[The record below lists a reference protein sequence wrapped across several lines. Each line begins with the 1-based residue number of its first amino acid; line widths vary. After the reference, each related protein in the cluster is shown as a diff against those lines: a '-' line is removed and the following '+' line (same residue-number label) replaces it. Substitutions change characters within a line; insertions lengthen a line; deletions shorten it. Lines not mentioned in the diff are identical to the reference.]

1 MDLKQPLEI
10 VVQKIFDEA
19 SKTGVVSKE
28 QLELIL
34 LYERQN
40 KKDNNLLL
48 NLVGNGEIVLDFINK
63 IFK

>member
-1 MDLKQPLEI
+1 MDLKQSLEI